1 MVARVLALMLAAL
14 AARGSVWSVTNDVA
28 GIATASVSAAAGEV
42 RVTVAARAG
51 GLALDLSNA
60 TSEWAIVDA
69 RDGETVTNAPG
80 RILDAAAGVV
90 RFSAALPVGSFRAIA
105 TVYPAV
111 DPAYQIDAT
120 TLTVTSALPFT
131 VVGIAPVTNF
141 DVSAITS
148 GTLATGRLPT
158 ITSNMIDPTTD
169 AAYRGGGSGG
179 GITQLIASASSAG
192 VATQASAQVWTVG
205 TALQSRVFFY
215 LDDPRL
221 TNTVVIPIP
230 SNSAAQGIRI
240 TGLFGMTNGNESSGN
255 LSFVLNGDAGSAT
268 NARNHY
274 GMIYLQGSSVFGT
287 ADSNGLAGAYIDSVT
302 ANSAVTGSAVSVD
315 TEIRFIRDPL
325 PRKPWKASTFWFF
338 RDSSAGNVQRIA
350 QNSGISTVAGPITQ
364 ITFTSSRPWTNALW
378 LGEYVQ

>member
-1 MVARVLALMLAAL
+1 MVARVFVLMLAAL

-28 GIATASVSAAAGEV
+28 GISTASVSAAAGEV
-42 RVTVAARAG
+42 RVTVASRAG
-51 GLALDLSNA
+51 GLALDLSNT

-80 RILDAAAGVV
+80 RILDATGGVV

-141 DVSAITS
+141 DASAITG

-215 LDDPRL
+215 ADDPAL
-221 TNTVVIPIP
+221 TNMIVIPIP
-230 SNSAAQGIRI
+230 QNNAAYGIRI
-240 TGLFGMTNGNESSGN
+240 SGLFGMTNGNEDSGN
-255 LSFVLNGDAGSAT
+255 LYFYLNGDAGSGT

-274 GMIYLQGSSVFGT
+274 ALMYATGAGALAGAGSNS
-287 ADSNGLAGAYIDSVT
+287 AAGAYIDSVI
-302 ANSAVTGSAVSVD
+302 ANSSVTGSSVSLD
-315 TEIRFIRDPL
+315 TEIKFIRDPL

-338 RDSSAGNVQRIA
+338 RDSGAAGNQRIMN
-350 QNSGISTVAGPITQ
+350 NSGISTVPGPVTQ
-364 ITFTSSRPWTNALW
+364 ITFVSSRPWTNALW